1 MSWCSSGL
9 CSTAGDVT
17 LLERVR
23 HLERAA
29 RPLEPGAS
37 RRRAL
42 RNAVVAASERF
53 LRSIRTRPG
62 FVEAASRG
70 AGLLDVPIGPHG
82 HPIDELVGVLE
93 REVIEP
99 GGQPASPGYLAYIP
113 GGGLYHSALGDFLAA
128 VTNKYAGVFFA
139 GPGAVRM
146 ENQLVRWVADL
157 VGYPA
162 GAAGTILSGGSLATL
177 TAITAARDAHRLAAR
192 DYPSAVVYLT
202 EQAHH
207 SIAKALRIAGMA
219 EAPVRQVP
227 MDDRWRMCP
236 DGLAEAIA
244 ADRAQGLRP
253 WLICAAAG
261 TTDTGAV
268 DPLEPIADIAERE
281 RCWLH
286 VDAAYGGFFLLTEQ
300 GRALMRGIERS
311 DSAVL
316 DPHKGLFLPYGAGI
330 VVVRDGS
337 ALAESNSYTGHY
349 MQDAVRDPGEVSPAD
364 LSPELSRHF
373 RALRMWLPLMAVGAA
388 PFSAALEEKLLLAR
402 YFRDRA
408 AALGFEVGPQP
419 ELSIVTF
426 RWVPRGADRDEA
438 DRFNER
444 LVDAVRRDG
453 RVFLSSTRLDGLF
466 VLRMAVLSFRTHR
479 RAIDLAIKALTEA
492 VAMLDQPPLSRP

>member
-1 MSWCSSGL
+1 MVPV
-9 CSTAGDVT
+9 CSTYRSARTGIPSTSSSASSSARSSNPAGS
-17 LLERVR
+17 
-23 HLERAA
+23 
-29 RPLEPGAS
+29 PP
-37 RRRAL
+37 
-42 RNAVVAASERF
+42 
-53 LRSIRTRPG
+53 
-62 FVEAASRG
+62 
-70 AGLLDVPIGPHG
+70 
-82 HPIDELVGVLE
+82 
-93 REVIEP
+93 
-99 GGQPASPGYLAYIP
+99 SPGYLAYIP
-113 GGGLYHSALGDFLAA
+113 GGGLYHAALGDFLAA

-157 VGYPA
+157 VGYPV

-177 TAITAARDAHRLAAR
+177 TAIAAARDAHQLAAR
-192 DYPSAVVYLT
+192 DYPSSVVYLT

-219 EAPVRQVP
+219 EAPVRRVA
-227 MDDRWRMCP
+227 MDDRWRMRP
-236 DGLAEAIA
+236 DALAESIA
-244 ADRAQGLRP
+244 ADRALGLHP

-268 DPLEPIADIAERE
+268 DPLEPIAAIAARE
-281 RCWLH
+281 SCWYH

-300 GRALMRGIERS
+300 GRSLMRGIERS

-373 RALRMWLPLMAVGAA
+373 RALRMWLPLMSVGTA

-402 YFRDRA
+402 YFREQA
-408 AALGFEVGPQP
+408 AALGFEVGPEP
-419 ELSIVTF
+419 DLSIVTF
-426 RWVPRGADRDEA
+426 RWVPRGADQDEA
-438 DRFNER
+438 NRFNEA
-444 LVDAVRRDG
+444 LVDAVRQDG
-453 RVFLSSTRLDGLF
+453 RVFLSSTLLDDVF
-466 VLRMAVLSFRTHR
+466 VLRMAVLSFRTHQ
-479 RAIDLAIKALTEA
+479 RAIDLALKVLKEQVAAL
-492 VAMLDQPPLSRP
+492 DRPLPSQR